1 MSRAEQE
8 AVNDEAGVSFDPGE
22 IRGRLPSNLSSR
34 QERALIAAV
43 RNPDAPVQEL
53 ANATAVRPA
62 HVCHALDSL
71 ACGVIGGTNTGEWIE
86 SRGGARKADTYG
98 ELTEKQAA
106 VVDALARNP
115 KVEDAIGRM
124 SNKELHAAVESV
136 SDDMPAMHYT
146 YPADVADT
154 YESLIGK
161 RRQYLVESGE
171 LDLGTAADE
180 FEPTTD
186 EDVPGVAESPR
197 GLLERSGFDLPDENL
212 DSLAEVGEALTDE
225 DRLDVAFERAADL
238 SDEREAETDEGDDVA
253 RVPLGEVRDVRA
265 VDDYADGDVKLGTP
279 YWATVNG
286 TVDWGV
292 WFTLAGDPHS
302 VDDVSGVVPVELL
315 EPHGYEPR
323 DFQQGDEAVVIPRG
337 QSNVGDGKVRHRLE
351 LAQVYDGG
359 TGGETETDYVPEAA
373 AGGPPHPHDQSEAA
387 YSRSR
392 HENGGTG
399 GVSDAGTDTAE
410 DTDETE
416 SEQDADTRAENEA
429 TVESLD
435 EWLDSRPDGMGDTV
449 LDALR
454 EQNERLD
461 ALERENERLREQ
473 VESHEYALPDDETA
487 EELNEA
493 AETILDADLDK
504 IPDREAFLSLA
515 DDVAELDRRLTAV
528 RRGQEQ
534 NDDLDR
540 LADRLEHVEAE
551 FDGKVSGLRHDVASV
566 LDRLDELEQAV
577 ERGPSQGDREVTVG
591 EAIDALR
598 EAGVDAEFSIGQ
610 ITTDEQ

>member
-1 MSRAEQE
+1 MSRAEQAAE
-8 AVNDEAGVSFDPGE
+8 NDEAGVSFDPGE

-34 QERALIAAV
+34 QERALIAAM

-71 ACGVIGGTNTGEWIE
+71 ACGVLGGTNSGEWIE
-86 SRGGARKADTYG
+86 SRGAARKADSYA

-146 YPADVADT
+146 YPADVAGT
-154 YESLIGK
+154 YGSLIGK

-180 FEPTTD
+180 FETATD
-186 EDVPGVAESPR
+186 EDVPGFDDSPR
-197 GLLERSGFDLPDENL
+197 GLLERSGFDLPTENL

-238 SDEREAETDEGDDVA
+238 SDERETETDEGGDVA

-351 LAQVYDGG
+351 LAQVYDGD
-359 TGGETETDYVPEAA
+359 TGVDTD
-373 AGGPPHPHDQSEAA
+373 
-387 YSRSR
+387 
-392 HENGGTG
+392 T
-399 GVSDAGTDTAE
+399 GTDTGE

-416 SEQDADTRAENEA
+416 NEQDTDTRAENEA
-429 TVESLD
+429 TVETLDQWLD
-435 EWLDSRPDGMGDTV
+435 ERPDGMADTV

-473 VESHEYALPDDETA
+473 VESHEYALPDDEAA

-493 AETILDADLDK
+493 AETILDADLDDL
-504 IPDREAFLSLA
+504 PSREAFLSLA

-551 FDGKVSGLRHDVASV
+551 FDGKVSGLRHDVTSV
-566 LDRLDELEQAV
+566 LDRLVEVEQAV
-577 ERGPSQGDREVTVG
+577 ERGPSQGDGEVTVG